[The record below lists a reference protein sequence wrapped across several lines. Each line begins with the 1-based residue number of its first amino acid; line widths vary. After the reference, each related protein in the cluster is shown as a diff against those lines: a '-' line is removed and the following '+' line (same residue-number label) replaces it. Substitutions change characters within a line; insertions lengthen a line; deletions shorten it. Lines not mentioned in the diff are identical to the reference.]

1 MALLNAANHGPEVL
15 RLSAFAVCVI
25 EAIRGFFAHLGA
37 ERGNRGPDSASGPV
51 EGAAGSSLRRPE

>member
-1 MALLNAANHGPEVL
+1 MALLNAANHGPKVL

-37 ERGNRGPDSASGPV
+37 ETGSCGPDSASGPV
-51 EGAAGSSLRRPE
+51 EGSSLRHPAR